1 MIPFILRKS
10 NLRSATILLAMT
22 VVMAALSAVALIPR
36 VLERDGGRMIPDLSI
51 LRPYGETRSFFDSVA
66 SGEAE
71 ADFRAVQAV
80 GMILPALTCLAISFI
95 IALGVKRCGL
105 RTSRWRGLI
114 VVPWFGAGFDYVE
127 NFLVIAIQ
135 ARGRGEYPS
144 LAAALNAATLLKFA
158 VLAAGI
164 IAMVILAWL
173 ALSSDRAKRCV
184 STVRAPGA
192 IGPYSQAVRSNGF
205 IFLSGQLGLDPETG
219 TMAQGVVAQ
228 AERALDNIQAI
239 LEDQGLTMADI
250 VKTTIFLADLADFQA
265 VNEIYASS
273 FTGDFPA
280 RSTVQVTALPKGG
293 LVEIEAIAKAG

>member
-10 NLRSATILLAMT
+10 NLRSATVLLAMT
-22 VVMAALSAVALIPR
+22 AIMAGLSAVVLIPR
-36 VLERDGGRMIPDLSI
+36 VLESSGGRMVPDLSI
-51 LRPYGETRSFFDSVA
+51 LRPYGETRAFFDSVS
-66 SGEAE
+66 SGEALE
-71 ADFRAVQAV
+71 DFRAVQAV
-80 GMILPALTCLAISFI
+80 GMVLPILSGLTIAFI
-95 IALGVKRCGL
+95 LALGIKRCGL
-105 RTSRWRGLI
+105 RTSRWRGL
-114 VVPWFGAGFDYVE
+114 VVLPFVGTVFDYAE
-127 NFLVIAIQ
+127 NLLAIAIQ
-135 ARGRGEYPS
+135 ARGHAGYPL
-144 LAAALNAATLLKFA
+144 LAAALSAATSIKFMI
-158 VLAAGI
+158 LAAGI
-164 IAMVILAWL
+164 VAMVALAWL

-184 STVRAPGA
+184 STVRAPSA

-219 TMAQGVVAQ
+219 SLADGIAAQ

-250 VKTTIFLADLADFQA
+250 VKTTIFLTNMADFQA

-280 RSTVQVTALPKGG
+280 RSTVQVSSLPKGG